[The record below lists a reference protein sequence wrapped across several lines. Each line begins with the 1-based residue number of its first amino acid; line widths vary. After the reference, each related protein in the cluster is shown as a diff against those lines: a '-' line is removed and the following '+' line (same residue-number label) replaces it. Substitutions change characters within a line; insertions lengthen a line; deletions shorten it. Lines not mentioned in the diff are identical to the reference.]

1 LVEVPDGAIE
11 SLAENLND
19 SLVAPLFWFAVGGL
33 PAACRV
39 SVRQFADAMWGYRG
53 NWEWAGKCAAR
64 ADDVLSYLP
73 ARLTAALIAVSAWAW
88 PSPLLAG

>member
-1 LVEVPDGAIE
+1 
-11 SLAENLND
+11 
-19 SLVAPLFWFAVGGL
+19 
-33 PAACRV
+33 
-39 SVRQFADAMWGYRG
+39 MWGYRG

-88 PSPLLAG
+88 KSALGRVEPLADATAGLSATDSSRPRLPVADALMPPLHTKKADVRSGPIVL